1 MLGRMFPD
9 LAGLWVPVVAPL
21 DATGNV
27 DKVALGRL
35 ARRLLDDGC
44 AGLVALGTT
53 GEPATLRPA
62 ERGTVVDVCAE
73 ACVES
78 GKALMVGVGSNC
90 TQSTIDDVAALEGTP
105 ALAAFLIV
113 VPYYTRPTLAGIV
126 DHFRAIAAAS
136 RTPIVAYNVPYRTG
150 RGLDADALL
159 ELAGTPGIVGVK
171 QAVGALDHDTLEL
184 LRRKPPDFQVL
195 AGDDAFIAPTILM
208 GGVGAIAAAAHV
220 CTDLFAQM
228 VDAALAGAFDTA
240 ATLAHALLPVVTA
253 GFAEPNPACWKAA
266 LYAVGEITTATLR
279 LPMSE
284 ASDEATQQLLDAI
297 SGARHLI
304 GLTTP

>member
-1 MLGRMFPD
+1 MLGRMLLD
-9 LAGLWVPVVAPL
+9 LAGLWVPVVTPL
-21 DATGNV
+21 DASGNV
-27 DKVALGRL
+27 DAAALGRL

-62 ERGTVVDVCAE
+62 ERSTVVDVCAE

-78 GKALMVGVGSNC
+78 GKPLIVGVGSNC
-90 TQSTIDDVAALEGTP
+90 TRSTIDDLAALKSTP

-113 VPYYTRPTLAGIV
+113 VPYYTRPAPAGIV
-126 DHFRAIAAAS
+126 DHFRAITAAAE
-136 RTPIVAYNVPYRTG
+136 TPIVAYNVPYRTG

-184 LRRKPPDFQVL
+184 LRRKPRDFQVL

-208 GGVGAIAAAAHV
+208 GGVGAIAASAHV
-220 CTDLFAQM
+220 CTDLFARM
-228 VDAALAGAFDTA
+228 IDAALAGDRDTA

-266 LYAVGEITTATLR
+266 LGAVGEITTGTLR

-284 ASDEATQQLLDAI
+284 ASAEATQRLLDAI
-297 SGARHLI
+297 SVARHLT
-304 GLTTP
+304 GVTTP

>member
-1 MLGRMFPD
+1 MPPD
-9 LAGLWVPVVAPL
+9 LSGLWVPVVTPL
-21 DATGNV
+21 DAGGDVDTGT
-27 DKVALGRL
+27 LGRL

-44 AGLVALGTT
+44 TGLVALGTT
-53 GEPATLRPA
+53 GEPATLCPA
-62 ERGTVVDVCAE
+62 ERRAVIDACAT

-78 GKALMVGVGSNC
+78 GKPLMVGVGSNC
-90 TQSTIDDVAALEGTP
+90 TRSTIDDVAALEGTP

-113 VPYYTRPTLAGIV
+113 VPYYTRPTTAGIV

-136 RTPIVAYNVPYRTG
+136 TAPIVAYNVPYRAG
-150 RGLDADALL
+150 RGLDAGALL

-184 LRRKPPDFQVL
+184 LRRRPPDFQVL

-208 GGVGAIAAAAHV
+208 GGAGAIAASAHV
-220 CTDLFAQM
+220 CTDVFIRM
-228 VDAALAGAFDTA
+228 IDAARAGAVDTA

-253 GFAEPNPACWKAA
+253 GFAEPSPACWKAA
-266 LYAVGEITTATLR
+266 LHAAGEIATATLR

-284 ASDEATQQLLDAI
+284 ASDEATQRLLDAI
-297 SGARHLI
+297 GDARR
-304 GLTTP
+304 LTG

>member
-1 MLGRMFPD
+1 MLARMSPD
-9 LAGLWVPVVAPL
+9 LAGLWVPIVTPL
-21 DATGNV
+21 NASGDV
-27 DKVALGRL
+27 DVVALGRL

-62 ERGTVVDVCAE
+62 ERRAVVDVCAD

-78 GKALMVGVGSNC
+78 GKPLVVGVGSNC
-90 TQSTIDDVAALEGTP
+90 TRSTIDDVAALEGTP
-105 ALAAFLIV
+105 ALASFLIV
-113 VPYYTRPTLAGIV
+113 VPYYTRPTPAGIV

-136 RTPIVAYNVPYRTG
+136 RTPIVAYNIPYRTG
-150 RGLDADALL
+150 RGLNADALL

-184 LRRKPPDFQVL
+184 LRRKPRDFQVL

-208 GGVGAIAAAAHV
+208 GGVGAIAASAHV
-220 CTDLFAQM
+220 CTDLVARM
-228 VDAALAGAFDTA
+228 IDAALAGAKDDT

-266 LYAVGEITTATLR
+266 LYAAGEIATAALR
-279 LPMSE
+279 PPMSE
-284 ASDEATQQLLDAI
+284 ASNEATQRLLDGI
-297 SGARHLI
+297 SGARHLT
-304 GLTTP
+304 GTTTP